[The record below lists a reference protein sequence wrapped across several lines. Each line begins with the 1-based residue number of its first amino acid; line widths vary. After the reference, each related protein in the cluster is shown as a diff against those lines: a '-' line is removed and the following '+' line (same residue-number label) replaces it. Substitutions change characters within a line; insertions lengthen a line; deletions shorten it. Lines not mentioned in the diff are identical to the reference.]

1 VTGTSDGDAK
11 RAVANERCEVD
22 RRDRLVHGHG
32 VGIEVGPGAGARLG
46 PSIAISSRLPSMRPA
61 LVGNGE
67 NPQLPVTSVVTPCK
81 ILLSALGS
89 SSDVTSEW
97 VWMSMKPGATTWP
110 LASIVV
116 SLSTSS
122 PR

>member
-1 VTGTSDGDAK
+1 
-11 RAVANERCEVD
+11 
-22 RRDRLVHGHG
+22 
-32 VGIEVGPGAGARLG
+32 
-46 PSIAISSRLPSMRPA
+46 MRPA